1 MEKKTFYLTTPL
13 YYPNNNLHI
22 GHSYTTV
29 EADSLARYKK
39 MRGFDVK
46 FLTGMDEHGQKIEQ
60 VALERGIAPKE
71 HVDRIANWTKDLW
84 KLMDI
89 EYDIFIRTTDDY
101 HEAAVKKIF
110 KKLYDKGDIYKGFY
124 EGWYCKPDETFF
136 TERQLVDGKCPDCGR
151 DVELVKEEAYFFKLS
166 NYQDRLV
173 KHLEDNPEFIMPL
186 SRRNEMINNFIKPGL
201 EDLCVSRTSFKWG
214 VPVDF
219 DPDHVVYVWI
229 DALSNYINAL
239 GYLSD
244 DDSDFKKYWP
254 ADVHFMS
261 KEIVRFHS
269 IIWPCMLMALDVE
282 LPKQIFGHGWLLF
295 DGGKMSK
302 SKGNVVDPKILVEK
316 YGVDAVRY
324 FLMREIVFGQD
335 GNFNNEALINRINS
349 DLANDLGNL
358 LSRTVGMIEKY
369 FDGKLPEEQEG
380 NEFDSQI
387 IELAAKTVKE
397 AETHMDKFM
406 FNDGLAAIWVLI
418 RRCNKYIDET
428 TPWILAKDESQRKR
442 LAGIMYTLAETLRIV
457 SILIAPVMPNT
468 PKAIYEQLGVDDDA
482 LKTWESIY
490 EFGKLHRNI
499 EVKKGQIVFPRI
511 DLEKEMEELA
521 AIMDANKPKKEESK
535 PAEAKKEEV
544 KKEQAEKGLATI
556 DDFAKLDLKVGLV
569 LECEKVEGSDKLLK
583 SQIKIGDRVHQIVS
597 GIAQHYLPEDMVG
610 KKVVVVANLKP
621 VKLRGTL
628 SEGMILAAS
637 HDGKV
642 KVLFAD
648 NEVEDGT
655 VVS

>member
-1 MEKKTFYLTTPL
+1 MEKKTFYLTTPI
-13 YYPNNNLHI
+13 YFPNDKLHI

-46 FLTGMDEHGQKIEQ
+46 FLTGMDEHGQKIER
-60 VALERGIAPKE
+60 VAHELGIEPKA
-71 HVDRIANWTKDLW
+71 HVDRIAEWVKGLW

-124 EGWYCKPDETFF
+124 EGRYCAPCETFF
-136 TERQLVDGKCPDCGR
+136 TERQLADGKCPDCGR
-151 DVELVKEEAYFFKLS
+151 DVELVKEDAYFFKLS
-166 NYQDRLV
+166 AYQDRLM
-173 KHLEDNPEFIMPL
+173 KHLDDNPEFIMPI

-239 GYLSD
+239 GYLSE

-254 ADVHFMS
+254 ADVHIMA

-269 IIWPCMLMALDVE
+269 IIWPCMLMALELE
-282 LPKQIFGHGWLLF
+282 LPKQIFGHGWLVF
-295 DGGKMSK
+295 GGGKMSK
-302 SKGNVVDPKILVEK
+302 SKGNVIDPKVLVEK
-316 YGVDAVRY
+316 YGVDAIRY
-324 FLMREIVFGQD
+324 FLMREVVFGQD
-335 GNFNNEALINRINS
+335 GNFSNEALISRINS

-369 FDGKLPEEQEG
+369 FGGKLPAEQIG
-380 NEFDSQI
+380 NEFDAQI

-397 AETHMDKFM
+397 TEEHMDRFF
-406 FNDGLAAIWVLI
+406 FNEALASIWVLI

-428 TPWILAKDESQRKR
+428 SPWVLAKDESRKAE
-442 LAGIMYTLAETLRIV
+442 LAGIMYTLAEALRIV
-457 SILIAPVMPNT
+457 SVLIAPVMPNT
-468 PKAIYEQLGVDDDA
+468 PKSIYEQLSIHDDS
-482 LKTWESIY
+482 LKTWESTY
-490 EFGKLHRNI
+490 EFGKLPKVF
-499 EVKKGQIVFPRI
+499 EVKKGAIVFPRI
-511 DLEKEMEELA
+511 DIEKELEELA
-521 AIMDANKPKKEESK
+521 LLMDSGKQETETPKKEE
-535 PAEAKKEEV
+535 AKK
-544 KKEQAEKGLATI
+544 AEKTEKGIVTI

-569 LECEKVEGSDKLLK
+569 LECEKLEGSDKLLK
-583 SQIKIGDRVHQIVS
+583 SQIKIGERVHQVVS
-597 GIAQHYLPEDMVG
+597 GIAQHYSPEEMVG
-610 KKVVVVANLKP
+610 KKVVVAANLKP

-637 HDGKV
+637 YEDKV

-648 NEVEDGT
+648 NDTPDGT